1 MKGKTDKIPAKL
13 CYEHVGGKL
22 GSLLL
27 KQFVTNGWLAKETP
41 EDKNFY
47 VTEKGILEF
56 EKIGI
61 DLSQITP

>member
-22 GSLLL
+22 GNLLL
-27 KQFVTNGWLAKETP
+27 KQFVANGWLAKETP

-47 VTEKGILEF
+47 VTEKGIIEF

-61 DLSQITP
+61 DVAQINT